1 MELSGDGQIFEDVF
15 AEQRAAL
22 TFVAQYQSQCRLG
35 LGAVAAWTIDILMH
49 WWRGGG
55 RVNVR

>member
-1 MELSGDGQIFEDVF
+1 MDRYLRMYLPSS
-15 AEQRAAL
+15 EQPSHSWLNISPSADWGL
-22 TFVAQYQSQCRLG
+22 E

-49 WWRGGG
+49 WWWRGGG

>member
-15 AEQRAAL
+15 AEQPSHSWLSISPSADW
-22 TFVAQYQSQCRLG
+22 G

-49 WWRGGG
+49 WWWRGGG